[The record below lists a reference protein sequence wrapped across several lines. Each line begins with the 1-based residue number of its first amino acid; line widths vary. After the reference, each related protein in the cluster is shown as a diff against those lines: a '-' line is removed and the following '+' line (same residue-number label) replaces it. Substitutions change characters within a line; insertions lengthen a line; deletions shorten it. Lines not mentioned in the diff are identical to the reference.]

1 MEKKGENEDNKKRN
15 DRNIQIKRLLIGS
28 NKCKNQKQK
37 KINKKT
43 QADQKIVS
51 RIFLTIC
58 LRFR

>member
-43 QADQKIVS
+43 
-51 RIFLTIC
+51 
-58 LRFR
+58 